1 MRMLKKILILP
12 NDVLLLFWI
21 DKLRKKKLSHGLQ
34 FRIVNKKKRCGIR
47 TKRGRTRKFTKILFL
62 PVIDRRIDR
71 SSTAIISAI
80 IIGGWTT
87 DGPTLRESILGNR
100 GIREKGARRG
110 QRRGK
115 RRRRRGRPRTKGRI
129 LPCGPFPP
137 PISRWT
143 FSAVTVH
150 GYWLLLAN
158 FFSPP
163 HGNRA
168 AVSNHFRVY

>member
-1 MRMLKKILILP
+1 M
-12 NDVLLLFWI
+12 W
-21 DKLRKKKLSHGLQ
+21 
-34 FRIVNKKKRCGIR
+34 NKNETWKD
-47 TKRGRTRKFTKILFL
+47 TKIYQDSVSTRYRSANRSIEHGNHLR
-62 PVIDRRIDR
+62 DYHRRMDD
-71 SSTAIISAI
+71 
-80 IIGGWTT
+80 